1 MNVPP
6 PEPQMPDNPDAPPL
20 LEAPPAGGAASGS
33 GAPTSAAHFTTT
45 WGHRAFVLVGMG
57 FVVFEIVFLTLYG
70 SDFWFDADVSKL
82 GIPTVMAAL
91 LVTHF
96 LLTWME
102 SPSGCRFFAPIWKG
116 RPPVVYIKW
125 ISQDEAGITFGVRH
139 VIWQAIDSVA
149 ATFWGNA
156 QVRSRAVCGL
166 AALEADLV
174 LKFPLGVASVAAQKA
189 FVDRLARER
198 PSASVNARL
207 HKRVLARDL
216 KGTALVQCLGGAFM
230 FLVLLDVGHSTFT
243 FLQMMKEYYL
253 CQTSARD
260 GDVAAGKEHFAT
272 AENILAHP
280 TPFSWVTNKLLKDG
294 VVGAGVQQSRSEA
307 LWRLGRRQEAL
318 AAARKAVELAPDRFR
333 FNLRLARLAAETG
346 NLGEA
351 RRQIRLAMDN
361 QEDALLPY
369 LYMVALLKTCDEPG
383 QAARLYDIYVQRLTD
398 LVFGE
403 EPLWPPGGNRY
414 LHELIYLDDL
424 TFVFDRLIGKWPG
437 HEK

>member
-1 MNVPP
+1 MNLPP
-6 PEPQMPDNPDAPPL
+6 PDSQMPEGPDSPDARNVRPTPDAPN
-20 LEAPPAGGAASGS
+20 PPAAQDAASAP
-33 GAPTSAAHFTTT
+33 GARQAPRALDIASDAGAKGSAAHFTTT

-57 FVVFEIVFLTLYG
+57 FVVFEIAFLTLYG

-82 GIPTVMAAL
+82 GIPSVLAAL

-116 RPPVVYIKW
+116 RPPVVYKKW
-125 ISQDEAGITFGVRH
+125 ISQDETGITFGVRH
-139 VIWQAIDSVA
+139 VIWQAIDSVT

-156 QVRSRAVCGL
+156 QVRSRAVCGP

-189 FVDRLARER
+189 FVDRLAGEH
-198 PSASVNARL
+198 PGVALNARL
-207 HKRVLARDL
+207 HKRVSARDL

-260 GDVAAGKEHFAT
+260 DDMAAAREHFAA

-280 TPFSWVTNKLLKDG
+280 PPFSWVTNKLLKEG

-307 LWRLGRRQEAL
+307 LWRLGRRAEAL
-318 AAARKAVELAPDRFR
+318 EAARKAVELAPDRFR
-333 FNLRLARLAAETG
+333 FNLRLARL
-346 NLGEA
+346 
-351 RRQIRLAMDN
+351 
-361 QEDALLPY
+361 
-369 LYMVALLKTCDEPG
+369 
-383 QAARLYDIYVQRLTD
+383 
-398 LVFGE
+398 
-403 EPLWPPGGNRY
+403 
-414 LHELIYLDDL
+414 
-424 TFVFDRLIGKWPG
+424 
-437 HEK
+437 